1 MDFLSWPIRAGEG
14 HSRREILFNIVS
26 SLLSILLRP
35 VQLYLQIHTM
45 GFLVK
50 FSITYFYLTVGDSL
64 GSTLGEE
71 LGFTDGELL
80 GILLLGA
87 TLGFKLRTELG
98 SELSLIEVEVVGSS
112 FGEELGSTDGKL
124 LGILLRFKLRF

>member
-1 MDFLSWPIRAGEG
+1 MDFLSWPIPAGEG
-14 HSRREILFNIVS
+14 HSRREIFFNIVS

-45 GFLVK
+45 VFLVK
-50 FSITYFYLTVGDSL
+50 ISTTNFCLTVGDSL

-71 LGFTDGELL
+71 LGFTDGKLL

-87 TLGFKLRTELG
+87 ALGFKLGTELEI
-98 SELSLIEVEVVGSS
+98 ELRLTEGLVGY
-112 FGEELGSTDGKL
+112 ERHLMLVHL
-124 LGILLRFKLRF
+124 LVK